1 MQLLFEQLY
10 KRDEAA
16 VTTDLGSYV
25 QALCGNLVNFHG
37 LAGRNIG
44 IETAIEPL
52 LIEIDRA
59 VPLGL
64 IVNEFIVNSFK
75 PGFPGGEGTVSV
87 MLHPLE
93 EIGRASCRERVCQ
106 YAKISGV
113 AVS

>member
-64 IVNEFIVNSFK
+64 IVTEFIVNSFK
-75 PGFPGGEGTVSV
+75 PAFPGGEGPVSV
-87 MLHPLE
+87 MLHPPE
-93 EIGRASCRERVCQ
+93 AARARTKPTDDGTGRQAARRWG
-106 YAKISGV
+106 K
-113 AVS
+113 